1 MVVTD
6 SISRYDRWI
15 SLHKILYMSIF
26 CMRGVNERVHSELRV
41 PPRILLGPG
50 PSIANP
56 RVLKAMTTPMLGYL
70 DADFVSVMDET
81 VDMLRQ
87 VYGTKNTLTFP
98 ISGTG
103 TAGMEAAL
111 TNIIEPDDAVIVGIN
126 GYFGGR
132 IADIAERCGAKVT
145 TVDAEW
151 GHIIEAEQIADACE
165 KVTPKLVAIVHAE
178 TSTGILQPLDDIIEI
193 THQNGAL
200 FLADCVTSLGGQPVA
215 LDERGIDIAYSCM
228 QKCLAGPPGLSPI
241 SFSERAVEVIRNRK
255 SKIQSF
261 YLDATLL
268 AEYWMGDT
276 RKYHHTLSMTLIYA
290 LREALRVVIEEG
302 ESARYHRHERNA
314 AALIAGAEAIGL
326 KPAAAENYRAP
337 MLTTLRIPDGI
348 DDAAIRKRLIMDYNI
363 EIGGGLGIFAGK
375 AWRIG
380 LMGDAANEQSV
391 LLVLNAI
398 EKLLIEF
405 GYSVDTGTAVSAAA
419 TVYQNS

>member
-1 MVVTD
+1 M
-6 SISRYDRWI
+6 
-15 SLHKILYMSIF
+15 
-26 CMRGVNERVHSELRV
+26 HSELKV

-103 TAGMEAAL
+103 TAGMEASL
-111 TNIIEPDDAVIVGIN
+111 TNIIEPNDDVIVGIN

-132 IADIAERCGAKVT
+132 IADIAERCGANVT
-145 TVDAEW
+145 PVNAEW
-151 GHIIEAEQIADACE
+151 GKIIEPEQVAKVCE
-165 KVTPKLVAIVHAE
+165 KVRPKLVAIVHGE
-178 TSTGILQPLDDIIEI
+178 TSTGILQPLEDIIE
-193 THQNGAL
+193 TAHKNGAL

-215 LDERGIDIAYSCM
+215 LDERGIDIAYSCT

-241 SFSERAVEVIRNRK
+241 SFSDRAVEVMRNRK

-276 RKYHHTLSMTLIYA
+276 RKYHHTLSMTLVYA
-290 LREALRVVIEEG
+290 LREALRIVLEEG
-302 ESARYHRHERNA
+302 ETARYDRHTRNA
-314 AALIAGAEAIGL
+314 EALIAGAEAIGL
-326 KPAAAENYRAP
+326 QPAASESHRAP
-337 MLTTLRIPDGI
+337 MLTTLLIPDGI
-348 DDAAIRKRLIMDYNI
+348 EDGTIRKRLIQDYNI

-380 LMGDAANEQSV
+380 LMGDAANEQNV

-405 GYSVDTGTAVSAAA
+405 GYGVETGTAVSAAA
-419 TVYQNS
+419 AVYQNN